1 VPADY
6 DNETLFGHL
15 PEVLS
20 RRVVILDGG
29 LATELE
35 AQGADVSSDLW
46 SARLLIDD
54 PAEIRRA
61 HTAFFQAGAEVAIT
75 ASYQVSYAGL
85 ASRGIDRSGADRLL
99 RLSVELAAQ
108 ARDDAGGGWVAASV
122 GPFGATL
129 ADGSE
134 YRGDYG
140 LSVSQLREFHRP
152 RLQAL
157 VQAQP
162 DVLAVETIPCLREV
176 EALVAE
182 LDRIDVPAW
191 VSLTAAGTR
200 TRAGEELAEAFE
212 LLDQAPGV
220 FAVGVNCMAPAGV
233 LAALEVAASRTDK
246 PLLAYPNSGE
256 RWDPPARR
264 WAGDSRFDSR
274 DVSGWLAAGARLV
287 GGCCRVLPADIAALG
302 AELGVR
308 P

>member
-157 VQAQP
+157 VQAKP